1 MQAKLRAHGVGV
13 HIFKKAAYTSYTRL
27 QFATGKQGGREQV
40 PHPSLIPYPSP
51 SPLTPHLSPFTH
63 PHPSPLPLT
72 SHPSPLTPHSAPSP
86 ITPYPSPDT
95 ITPQV
100 MHVEAVD
107 LAPIIQRMYSH
118 LGKGG
123 IITAKMD
130 IEGDEFALLP
140 HLERSQALC
149 LISRIQILWHPQ
161 YYDEKEGRKA
171 AAALG
176 LEADVSGA
184 KASEASVRQ
193 MQLDINEIYAHPT
206 GECKAWLQEKQDIT
220 YEQDD
225 GNDDDWPQGAC
236 KAELD

>member
-1 MQAKLRAHGVGV
+1 MSTIITDAVGV
-13 HIFKKAAYTSYTRL
+13 EL
-27 QFATGKQGGREQV
+27 ATILDAEVDELPTFLASIDAEELSTKEGG
-40 PHPSLIPYPSP
+40 LI
-51 SPLTPHLSPFTH
+51 
-63 PHPSPLPLT
+63 
-72 SHPSPLTPHSAPSP
+72 

-193 MQLDINEIYAHPT
+193 MQLQINEIYAHPT

-236 KAELD
+236 KSELD

>member
-1 MQAKLRAHGVGV
+1 MTAVWRYEPRSL
-13 HIFKKAAYTSYTRL
+13 TSVCAPPL
-27 QFATGKQGGREQV
+27 ATGKEGGRE
-40 PHPSLIPYPSP
+40 
-51 SPLTPHLSPFTH
+51 
-63 PHPSPLPLT
+63 
-72 SHPSPLTPHSAPSP
+72 
-86 ITPYPSPDT
+86 
-95 ITPQV
+95 QV

-176 LEADVSGA
+176 LESDVSGA

-193 MQLDINEIYAHPT
+193 MELMMNEIYAHPT

-220 YEQDD
+220 YEHDD

-236 KAELD
+236 KAELDSN